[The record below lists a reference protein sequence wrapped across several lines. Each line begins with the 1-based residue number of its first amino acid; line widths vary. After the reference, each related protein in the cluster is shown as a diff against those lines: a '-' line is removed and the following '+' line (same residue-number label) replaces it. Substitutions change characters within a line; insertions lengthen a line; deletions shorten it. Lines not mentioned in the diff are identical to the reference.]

1 MSTCLPTGERCSA
14 HRHCCSTF
22 CNIRGR
28 QYVCA
33 DSGEISEAEFVDSSG
48 EDLRAPMLAGDAE
61 EASTI
66 TATDKGPRLHEK
78 TSYYDDNLDDNYY
91 DWLDDY
97 WFDDFYYGGWFD
109 DKVSASTAA
118 AKESFVKSVE
128 NTEDASTIT
137 ATVKGPRLHGKA
149 SYYDD
154 NLDDNYYDWLDDY
167 WFDDFYYGGWF
178 DDKVSASTAAA
189 KEGFVKDRESVENN
203 EDAST
208 STTCQARGHNCFT
221 SDPGFCC
228 SGICNLYLNYRFL
241 GQCAQ
246 INVAS
251 I

>member
-1 MSTCLPTGERCSA
+1 MNIVSLFLLGVSTSTAIANDVSINDHFPSIQDFQEYVMSTCLPTGERCSA

-118 AKESFVKSVE
+118 AKE
-128 NTEDASTIT
+128 
-137 ATVKGPRLHGKA
+137 
-149 SYYDD
+149 
-154 NLDDNYYDWLDDY
+154 
-167 WFDDFYYGGWF
+167 
-178 DDKVSASTAAA
+178 
-189 KEGFVKDRESVENN
+189 GFVKDRESVENN

-241 GQCAQ
+241 GQCA
-246 INVAS
+246 
-251 I
+251 